1 METVFD
7 KKAFLRDGNPA
18 PEPPAHG
25 ARVSIVTRGIVRIS
39 AISHGSR
46 ACRRTPAAIRR
57 SDPEVYLLALLR
69 HGRQGVE
76 QAHNQASLGPGDLV
90 LVDSSRPFDAGVE
103 APDTASGSVV
113 LQFPKRVLPVP
124 ESKVA
129 RLLATPL
136 CGTRGVGR
144 LLARFMTDVADEP
157 GLYTPD
163 DHARLGH
170 IALDLAA
177 AVVAHH
183 TDGEGVSASNSS
195 QHVLFLR
202 ITSFVD
208 RHLHVPELS
217 PAVIAAAH
225 RISTRYLQRI
235 FRTHGTSP
243 SAYVRHRRLDRCRRD
258 LADPAM
264 AHLPV
269 HAVAAR
275 WGFTRPAEFNRVFR
289 TATGMPPGAYRVA
302 AGSNAE
308 DLPTIGTQPRPPT
321 PVGPSGPG
329 FRRGGSPARPAVTTR
344 QRSLRTA

>member
-1 METVFD
+1 M
-7 KKAFLRDGNPA
+7 
-18 PEPPAHG
+18 
-25 ARVSIVTRGIVRIS
+25 SIVTRGIVRIS
-39 AISHGSR
+39 AVSHGSR
-46 ACRRTPAAIRR
+46 VCRRTPAAIRR
-57 SDPEVYLLALLR
+57 ADPEVYLLALLR

-76 QAHNQASLGPGDLV
+76 QAHNHASLGPGDLV
-90 LVDSSRPFDAGVE
+90 LVDSSRPFDVRAE
-103 APDTASGSVV
+103 DCDTASGSVL
-113 LQFPKRVLPVP
+113 LQFPKRLLPVP
-124 ESKVA
+124 EPRVA

-157 GLYTPD
+157 ALYTLD

-170 IALDLAA
+170 VALDLAA

-183 TDGEGVSASNSS
+183 ADGEGAPASGSS

-202 ITSFVD
+202 IVSFVD

-217 PAVIAAAH
+217 PAAIAAAH

-235 FRTHGTSP
+235 FRSHGTSP

-275 WGFTRPAEFNRVFR
+275 WGFTRPAEFNRAFR

-302 AGSNAE
+302 AVAE
-308 DLPTIGTQPRPPT
+308 DVPTTGTRPRPPT
-321 PVGPSGPG
+321 PVGPPG
-329 FRRGGSPARPAVTTR
+329 RPAATTW
-344 QRSLRTA
+344 QRRLRTA